1 MCEGEKKRRGHAV
14 AVVWYFCW
22 MEDSKTSGEFKSL
35 KAIDRQFC
43 IARYSN
49 SPSVLSQGVNKFK
62 VESLRPAGCFQI
74 FAQKHCLS
82 YPWLYNLLTVSCF
95 FDDVACDFSCSI
107 GRLLL
112 LMIFF
117 CSRAQA
123 KYSEGSYCVMD
134 KKISQMLQKA

>member
-62 VESLRPAGCFQI
+62 VESLRQLVI
-74 FAQKHCLS
+74 S
-82 YPWLYNLLTVSCF
+82 RYLLRNTAYLTHGFTIC
-95 FDDVACDFSCSI
+95 
-107 GRLLL
+107 
-112 LMIFF
+112 
-117 CSRAQA
+117 
-123 KYSEGSYCVMD
+123 
-134 KKISQMLQKA
+134 